1 MFERYTEKARRVAFY
16 ARYEASRYGSLRIE
30 TEHMLLGLL
39 REDHTNINS
48 LLPAPLS
55 VEEVRIR
62 VENEITIREPVST
75 SVEIPF
81 TPVGKR
87 VLSVAAMEAERCG
100 DHHIGTEHILLSLLR
115 VEEGLAYQIL
125 REHELDL
132 VKLEERV
139 RQMSPQV
146 SGAPRAAGFDLK
158 RLPGRQKPF
167 DGPELF
173 LTDLRASRWEALREL
188 FQESAVLVDAD
199 GRRWSGHAEIFP
211 HMQQLLAAF
220 ITKNAKYQIEAANI
234 QSTMFWVGTVLW
246 DHIHLKPNTDPGR
259 ARMTLGFTRDSMR
272 WTLSLLQ
279 ITAVA
284 YPEATPKP
292 QLIS

>member
-1 MFERYTEKARRVAFY
+1 MFERYTEKARRVVFY

-75 SVEIPF
+75 SAEIPF
-81 TPVGKR
+81 TPLGKR
-87 VLSVAAMEAERCG
+87 VLNLAAREADNCG

-125 REHELDL
+125 RERELDL
-132 VKLEERV
+132 GKLEARV

-146 SGAPRAAGFDLK
+146 SSAPRTAGFDLK
-158 RLPGRQKPF
+158 TLLERLEPF
-167 DGPELF
+167 DGPEPF
-173 LTDLRASRWEALREL
+173 LMHLRASQWEALREL
-188 FQESAVLVDAD
+188 IHENAVLVDAD
-199 GRRWSGHAEIFP
+199 GKRWSGHAEIFP
-211 HMQQLLAAF
+211 RLQQLLAAF

-234 QSTMFWVGTVLW
+234 GSTMFWVGTVLW

-259 ARMTLGFTRDSMR
+259 ARMTLGFTRDSIR

-284 YPEATPKP
+284 DPAATAKTTAG
-292 QLIS
+292 